1 MEPGIHLPVQLYSN
15 DEILEIIR
23 GLARD
28 GFGYDEIDIEV
39 DGEAGGGGVKTSHNN
54 GSVPP
59 ARLEPVLLPSSQ
71 GRRRIS

>member
-23 GLARD
+23 GLTRD
-28 GFGYDEIDIEV
+28 GYWYDEIDIEA
-39 DGEAGGGGVKTSHNN
+39 DGETGGGSVKTSHNN

-59 ARLEPVLLPSSQ
+59 VRLEPVLLPSSQ
-71 GRRRIS
+71 GRRRIQ